1 MILTALRTSLIAIVF
16 ASAGCTTIV
25 DATTDGPIQL
35 DPGKRTF
42 GAFIDDG
49 QLETVAKVNINKADP
64 WLKQANIDVVS
75 FNGIILLTG
84 QVATKELRLKAGNT
98 VKVIHGVRQVF
109 NEIQV
114 QGQTSL
120 LARTNDTWLTTKVK
134 SVLLAD
140 ADIDSGRIKVVTED
154 GVVYLLGLLSQA
166 EASRAAE
173 AVSTIG
179 GVQKVV
185 KAVEYIN

>member
-1 MILTALRTSLIAIVF
+1 MLTILRMSLIPVLL
-16 ASAGCTTIV
+16 ASVGCTTIV

-35 DPGKRTF
+35 DPGKRSW
-42 GAFIDDG
+42 GAFIDDE

-64 WLKQANIDVVS
+64 WLDQANIDVVS

-134 SVLLAD
+134 SVLIAD
-140 ADIDSGRIKVVTED
+140 KDIDSSRIKVVTED

-166 EASRAAE
+166 EANRAAE